1 MQSDWGARGY
11 VNNGIMR
18 VRSTVRSKLPSSG
31 VTLVWL
37 MFALVSA
44 TQAVLEMVGE
54 GMHHPWARLFL
65 MVMLS
70 WIPWLFGSPWV
81 IWLSRQHPPT
91 EWRDPRTW
99 LRHLSLCAALALV
112 YAIWIACLQEVLRP
126 FGVGGLHPR
135 FIALSMAY
143 FISRLNIAL
152 LMYVAIV
159 AITHTLDA
167 RARLSKRETEAATFN
182 AQLARAE
189 LDALRRQLEPH
200 FLFNTLNAIAGLL
213 RENRIGPAIT
223 AIMRLGDLLRNV
235 LDASDKQFVSLGEEL
250 QLLESYVSIQVL
262 RFGERLHV
270 SLDIPEELRGAQV
283 PSLLLQPLVENAIQ
297 HGIAKRAAQGLVL
310 VSAARSAQGLTIRVS
325 NDGPL
330 LPVTDIWSEAGVG
343 LTNVRTRLQMLYGEN
358 CLISLRNRDEG
369 GVEAL
374 VSLPYTRVIQ

>member
-1 MQSDWGARGY
+1 
-11 VNNGIMR
+11 VNNRRMGILA
-18 VRSTVRSKLPSSG
+18 TVRSRLPSAE
-31 VTLVWL
+31 VMVVWL
-37 MFALVSA
+37 AFSLLSA
-44 TQAVLEMVGE
+44 SQAVLEMVSE
-54 GMHHPWARLFL
+54 GMHHPWVRLFL
-65 MVMLS
+65 MVALS
-70 WIPWLFGSPWV
+70 WMPWVFGSSWV
-81 IWLSRQHPPT
+81 IRLCREHPPT

-99 LRHLSLCAALALV
+99 FRHLSLYAALALA

-126 FGVGGLHPR
+126 FGAGSLQPP

-159 AITHTLDA
+159 AITHTFDA
-167 RARLSKRETEAATFN
+167 RVRLSKRETEAATFN

-213 RENRIGPAIT
+213 RENRIKPAIT
-223 AIMRLGDLLRNV
+223 AIARLGDLLRKV
-235 LDASDKQFVSLGEEL
+235 LDSSDKQLVSLGEEL
-250 QLLESYVSIQVL
+250 HLLESYVSIQVL

-343 LTNVRTRLQMLYGEN
+343 LTNVRTRLRMLYGEN

-374 VSLPYTRVIQ
+374 VSLPYTRVIP

>member
-1 MQSDWGARGY
+1 M
-11 VNNGIMR
+11 GILA
-18 VRSTVRSKLPSSG
+18 TVRSRLPSAE
-31 VTLVWL
+31 VTVIWL
-37 MFALVSA
+37 TYSLLNAS
-44 TQAVLEMVGE
+44 QAVLEMVGE
-54 GMHHPWARLFL
+54 GMRHRWVRLFL
-65 MVMLS
+65 MVALS
-70 WIPWLFGSPWV
+70 WIPWLLGSPWV
-81 IWLSRQHPPT
+81 IRLSREHPPT
-91 EWRDPRTW
+91 DWRNPRTW
-99 LRHLSLCAALALV
+99 FRHLSLCAALALA
-112 YAIWIACLQEVLRP
+112 YAIWIAGLQEVLRP
-126 FGVGGLHPR
+126 FGAGGLHPP
-135 FIALSMAY
+135 FMALSMAY

-152 LMYVAIV
+152 VMYVAIV
-159 AITHTLDA
+159 AIAYTLDA
-167 RARLSKRETEAATFN
+167 RARLSKREIEAVAFD

-223 AIMRLGDLLRNV
+223 AIARLGDLLRNV
-235 LDASDKQFVSLGEEL
+235 LGSSDKQFVSLGEEL

-310 VSAARSAQGLTIRVS
+310 VSATRSAQGLTIRVS

-343 LTNVRTRLQMLYGEN
+343 LTNVRIRLRMLYGEH

-374 VSLPYTRVIQ
+374 VSLPYTKVIQ